1 MTSPQHFRHG
11 THIFSLAT
19 AFLTAALL
27 MAGCGAGDGE
37 TGSSSAS
44 DSTLRVGSDLTYPPY
59 TYLEDGQP
67 AGFDPDFVDA
77 LGREIDREP
86 QVQDIRFEQLIASL
100 KSNRIDVI
108 ASALYITAERA
119 QEVEY
124 IPYFTTGNS
133 IVVASDGEP
142 LADAQDLCGLSVGV
156 IKGGDIVQRLRED
169 ASAECEEAGEEP
181 VDVSEFT
188 TDPEATQ
195 ALISG
200 QVDAQVTDAAVAKE
214 AVEKTSGQLTITS
227 EALLYPI
234 PVGLAVDKENTELA
248 AEIRAGLKEMRD
260 SGEYAELL
268 DNYNLQEPDQARVD
282 DILGS

>member
-1 MTSPQHFRHG
+1 MTRLQRSTHGSRLFR
-11 THIFSLAT
+11 LAT
-19 AFLTAALL
+19 AVVIAALSL
-27 MAGCGAGDGE
+27 AGCGGGGGE
-37 TGSSSAS
+37 TGSPNAS

-59 TYLEDGQP
+59 TFLEDGQP
-67 AGFDPDFVDA
+67 AGFDPEFVDA
-77 LGREIDREP
+77 LGKEIDREP
-86 QVQDIRFEQLIASL
+86 QIQDIRFEQLIASL
-100 KSNRIDVI
+100 KSDRIDLI

-119 QEVEY
+119 KEVEY

-133 IVVASDGEP
+133 IVVASEGEP
-142 LADAQDLCGLSVGV
+142 LTGAQDLCGRSVAV

-169 ASAECEEAGEEP
+169 ASAECEGAGEEP
-181 VDVSEFT
+181 VDVLEFT

-195 ALISG
+195 ALLSG

-227 EALLYPI
+227 EELLYPI
-234 PVGLAVDKENTELA
+234 PVGLAVKKDNTELA
-248 AEIRAGLKEMRD
+248 AEVRTGLKEMRK

-268 DNYNLQEPDQARVD
+268 DRYNLGEPDQSRVD